1 MKRDGADGA
10 CAPAHDRHDHDAVA
24 AVFKALSDPARLT
37 IVHAL
42 ADGELR
48 VTDLV
53 ERVGLA
59 QSTTSAH
66 LGVLREA
73 GLVAPRAQGRATYY
87 RLTTSA
93 LIVLVNRAEELLDD
107 GLHAV
112 VHTHDG
118 DADSHA
124 RLTSGAV
131 N

>member
-1 MKRDGADGA
+1 MIRDGADGA
-10 CAPAHDRHDHDAVA
+10 CAPADDRHDHAAVA
-24 AVFKALSDPARLT
+24 AVFRALADPARLT

-53 ERVGLA
+53 TRVGLA

-66 LGVLREA
+66 LAVLRES
-73 GLVAPRAQGRATYY
+73 GLVSPRAQGRATFY

-93 LIVLVNRAEELLDD
+93 LLALVDRAEELLDD

-112 VHTHDG
+112 VHTHEG
-118 DADSHA
+118 
-124 RLTSGAV
+124 GAP
-131 N
+131 